1 MLSSSDHLWTQLTA
15 GQLPD
20 SPIYP
25 ASRAPEP
32 KQTDEALD
40 HLYPPR
46 SKGKTKVSD
55 FTKRL
60 RDAEEQQR
68 ADDAWKKD

>member
-1 MLSSSDHLWTQLTA
+1 MQL
-15 GQLPD
+15 
-20 SPIYP
+20 
-25 ASRAPEP
+25 EP
-32 KQTDEALD
+32 STD

-46 SKGKTKVSD
+46 DKVKVSD

-68 ADDAWKKD
+68 AEDAAKNGQLIDNAKNINN

>member
-1 MLSSSDHLWTQLTA
+1 MQL
-15 GQLPD
+15 
-20 SPIYP
+20 
-25 ASRAPEP
+25 EP
-32 KQTDEALD
+32 STD

-46 SKGKTKVSD
+46 DKVRVSD

-68 ADDAWKKD
+68 VDDSKSGHNSQLIDNAKNTN

>member
-1 MLSSSDHLWTQLTA
+1 MYL
-15 GQLPD
+15 
-20 SPIYP
+20 
-25 ASRAPEP
+25 EP
-32 KQTDEALD
+32 STD

-46 SKGKTKVSD
+46 EKVRVSD

-68 ADDAWKKD
+68 VDDSKAAGSTGQLIDNAKNSNN